1 MGSED
6 GAAWMLARA
15 KTHRMS
21 NRVQEDLPVTE
32 VKGLKD
38 GMVLG
43 ARRVVM
49 ISSIRYEEK
58 GMGPRGT

>member
-1 MGSED
+1 
-6 GAAWMLARA
+6 MLARA

-43 ARRVVM
+43 TRMVVVM
-49 ISSIRYEEK
+49 ISPIRYEEK